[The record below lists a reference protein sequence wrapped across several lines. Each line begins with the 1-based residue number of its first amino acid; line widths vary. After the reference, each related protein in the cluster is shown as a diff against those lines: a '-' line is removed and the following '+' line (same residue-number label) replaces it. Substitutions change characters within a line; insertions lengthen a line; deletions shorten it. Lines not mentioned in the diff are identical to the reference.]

1 MSSQTEVYNQLGKY
15 SKIFNTTVS
24 LGSPLFNKVQD
35 EVEPMVDISQGVVI
49 ENSMH
54 RWSLASD
61 SEGNM
66 HLVDL
71 KPYDTPVEPLF
82 VPENDM
88 FFLLLTRS
96 NPTVS
101 QRISFDQASLDNSN
115 FNPSHPTRFTIHGW
129 QGGVNSAVNIR
140 VAEAYFQHGEY
151 NVSSVI
157 YFKSFLRN

>member
-1 MSSQTEVYNQLGKY
+1 M
-15 SKIFNTTVS
+15 
-24 LGSPLFNKVQD
+24 FNKVQD
-35 EVEPMVDISQGVVI
+35 EVEPIVDISPVAVM
-49 ENSMH
+49 EAPKH

-71 KPYDTPVEPLF
+71 NPLDTPVEPLF

-88 FFLLLTRS
+88 FFLLLTRQ

-151 NVSSVI
+151 NVSWKNDFLI
-157 YFKSFLRN
+157 YF